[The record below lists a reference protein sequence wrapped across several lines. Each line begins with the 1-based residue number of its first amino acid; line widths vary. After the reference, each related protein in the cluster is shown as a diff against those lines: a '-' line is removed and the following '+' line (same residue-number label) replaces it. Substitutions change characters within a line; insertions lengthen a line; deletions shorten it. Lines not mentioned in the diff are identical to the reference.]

1 MPIWAIE
8 VLTAVVIFL
17 FNFEK
22 SDVASA
28 SCTAFS
34 ISDARSELY
43 MANPSFMVC
52 FVVVRNVLPYPRFC
66 KDYSAK
72 ENGLQSE
79 FNYYNQFIILPVI
92 YENFLIRIAKPDRL
106 CYSKERFLG
115 KELRRGLKLF
125 NLSIV

>member
-1 MPIWAIE
+1 MAERARYNSRQAIE
-8 VLTAVVIFL
+8 ARRKAA
-17 FNFEK
+17 EERRRQAAEEAR
-22 SDVASA
+22 S
-28 SCTAFS
+28 TAFS

-106 CYSKERFLG
+106 CYSKERLYLILHFVPG
-115 KELRRGLKLF
+115 IR
-125 NLSIV
+125 